1 MIKSIEE
8 YLDLLKTELQGSDA
22 ATIQDALADAE
33 EHLRAA
39 LASFSDK
46 QPGLSEEEALNSVI
60 EQYGSPSE
68 TASAYAEVERRT
80 VPQLARENPKIES
93 ALARFFG
100 VYTDARAWGA
110 LLYMLIAFVTGV
122 FYFTWAVTGLSISIS
137 FSIFIF
143 GLPLALLFLLSV
155 RGLALL
161 EGRLVE
167 ALLGVRMPRRPL
179 FTQQN
184 LKWLDRLKELATDRH
199 TWFSI
204 LYMLI
209 QFVLG
214 IVYFVAIVT
223 VSSVSVS
230 LIASPFLQ
238 EIMKQSPIMDW
249 ELCCMVLAPI
259 WSYPL
264 LILGGVLLWTT
275 FMNLARGIG
284 QLHGRM
290 AKSMLVTD

>member
-1 MIKSIEE
+1 
-8 YLDLLKTELQGSDA
+8 
-22 ATIQDALADAE
+22 
-33 EHLRAA
+33 
-39 LASFSDK
+39 
-46 QPGLSEEEALNSVI
+46 LNSII

-68 TASAYAEVERRT
+68 IASAYAEVERRT
-80 VPQLARENPKIES
+80 VPQLSRENQKTES
-93 ALARFFG
+93 FVAHFFG
-100 VYTDARAWGA
+100 VYADARAWGA
-110 LLYMLIAFVTGV
+110 LLYMLIAFVTGI
-122 FYFTWAVTGLSISIS
+122 FYFTWAVTGLSISLS

-184 LKWLDRLKELATDRH
+184 LKWFDRLKELAMDRH

-204 LYMLI
+204 LYMFI
-209 QFVLG
+209 QFILG
-214 IVYFVAIVT
+214 IIYFVVSVT
-223 VSSVSVS
+223 VFSVS
-230 LIASPFLQ
+230 LSLIAAPFLQ
-238 EIMKQSPIMDW
+238 EILKRSPIIDW
-249 ELCCMVLAPI
+249 NLCCMVLAPT

-264 LILGGVLLWTT
+264 LILGGVLLWTM
-275 FMNLARGIG
+275 FMNLARGVG

-290 AKSMLVTD
+290 AKALLVTD

>member
-1 MIKSIEE
+1 
-8 YLDLLKTELQGSDA
+8 
-22 ATIQDALADAE
+22 
-33 EHLRAA
+33 
-39 LASFSDK
+39 
-46 QPGLSEEEALNSVI
+46 
-60 EQYGSPSE
+60 
-68 TASAYAEVERRT
+68 
-80 VPQLARENPKIES
+80 
-93 ALARFFG
+93 
-100 VYTDARAWGA
+100 
-110 LLYMLIAFVTGV
+110 MLIAFVTGI
-122 FYFTWAVTGLSISIS
+122 FYFTWAVTGLSISLS

-184 LKWLDRLKELATDRH
+184 LKWIDRLKELVTDRH

-204 LYMLI
+204 LYMFV
-209 QFVLG
+209 QFILG
-214 IVYFVAIVT
+214 IVYFVATVT
-223 VSSVSVS
+223 IFSISVS
-230 LIASPFLQ
+230 LIASPFFQ
-238 EIMKQSPIMDW
+238 EIVKRSPITDLD
-249 ELCCMVLAPI
+249 LCCLLLAPT

-290 AKSMLVTD
+290 AKAMLVTD